1 MAASEFYKDGSYSF
15 EGKSLSAAE
24 MTAYYAELVAA
35 YPLVSIEDP
44 LNEEDWDGWKTITEE
59 LGDKVQLVGDD
70 LFVTNP
76 ERLQRGIDSD
86 TANALLVKVNQIG
99 SLTETLDAVELAQR
113 NGYKCMMSHR
123 SGETEDVTIADLAV
137 ATNCGQIKTGA
148 PARSERVAKYNQLL
162 RIEEILD
169 DAAVYAGRS
178 AFPASRA
185 DLVRCRPP
193 RPRRAAPCA
202 SKGHPNPPEVHVPDR
217 FSTATRIRALGAQAQ
232 ARVYRAAGRP
242 RPALPRG
249 RNRLTG
255 RAALLALVVCALVVA
270 LAYPMRQYVAQR
282 SQIADQ
288 RKQAEQARKRV
299 DELREEKARWQD
311 PEYVKAQARARLH
324 YVLPGET
331 AYTVVEPTGAA
342 APEDSGARR
351 SDSAAAAPGTRTCG
365 TASTTRTPPPPQHI
379 VDASP

>member
-1 MAASEFYKDGSYSF
+1 M
-15 EGKSLSAAE
+15 
-24 MTAYYAELVAA
+24 
-35 YPLVSIEDP
+35 
-44 LNEEDWDGWKTITEE
+44 
-59 LGDKVQLVGDD
+59 
-70 LFVTNP
+70 
-76 ERLQRGIDSD
+76 
-86 TANALLVKVNQIG
+86 
-99 SLTETLDAVELAQR
+99 
-113 NGYKCMMSHR
+113 
-123 SGETEDVTIADLAV
+123 
-137 ATNCGQIKTGA
+137 
-148 PARSERVAKYNQLL
+148 
-162 RIEEILD
+162 
-169 DAAVYAGRS
+169 
-178 AFPASRA
+178 
-185 DLVRCRPP
+185 
-193 RPRRAAPCA
+193 
-202 SKGHPNPPEVHVPDR
+202 PDR

-342 APEDSGARR
+342 APEDPGARR
-351 SDSAAAAPGTRTCG
+351 SDSAARRPWYANLWDGVDHADAAA
-365 TASTTRTPPPPQHI
+365 TAAHR
-379 VDASP
+379 